1 MIQQKPIKLGITQ
14 VAETNPRAKGA
25 DPQDFVDGR
34 LLREIEASGFVK
46 RLYGEQEKMK
56 AVAFFVHEPPKR
68 PTRPV
73 APLVWPV
80 NLA

>member
-25 DPQDFVDGR
+25 DPKDFVDGR

-46 RLYGEQEKMK
+46 RLYGEQGK
-56 AVAFFVHEPPKR
+56 
-68 PTRPV
+68 
-73 APLVWPV
+73 
-80 NLA
+80 